1 MIGSQF
7 VVPFVPP
14 PRGLVPV
21 ERRLAARPSCLHET
35 SHRGHPARTTL
46 LSGYQPPFPG
56 DQAPGGDAAGEGQ
69 QAKWCAPQGKMACA
83 AGKMVCATRQNDVRS
98 WQNGVRAISDV
109 TGRPWENDV
118 RVGVRVDVRADG
130 RGACGA
136 AHIIFIGRAIDV
148 YEVLHARSFGD
159 EKGRPMSYD
168 RSHFTFP
175 RVRRPRTARGL
186 LHWRAAWQ
194 TDTTALS
201 AQPMSKWNLLLFL
214 SACLSSSFAL
224 LEGSDPG

>member
-98 WQNGVRAISDV
+98 WQNGVRAISDGADVLGKMMCALMCALVCALMCAQVAGVPVAQRISNFCLRHLV
-109 TGRPWENDV
+109 TLALWGGGVNPRNVEGRSRSP
-118 RVGVRVDVRADG
+118 RPVRAAATWPHFCEKVARLG
-130 RGACGA
+130 MVQKLAC
-136 AHIIFIGRAIDV
+136 
-148 YEVLHARSFGD
+148 
-159 EKGRPMSYD
+159 
-168 RSHFTFP
+168 
-175 RVRRPRTARGL
+175 
-186 LHWRAAWQ
+186 
-194 TDTTALS
+194 
-201 AQPMSKWNLLLFL
+201 
-214 SACLSSSFAL
+214 
-224 LEGSDPG
+224 EGGT